1 MRLVLESNGNLDCN
15 MYDLEKEVLGR
26 DILLLWMPWF
36 MRPNA
41 HDIPRVGLA

>member
-26 DILLLWMPWF
+26 DILLDMDAL
-36 MRPNA
+36 
-41 HDIPRVGLA
+41 VYET